1 MTIHTGNVALILGND
16 SRIILNCTYNKDA
29 TEDVYTRNIR
39 WQKQIGDEFI
49 DIGMFSQPGG
59 LQPIIE
65 KEMQPLYSNRTEL
78 IAPNTSLSAVMI
90 IKDPVCSDEGIYRC
104 WIKYFS
110 DSSEKVQTNYSI
122 VAYKGIYVLL
132 IYFEL

>member
-1 MTIHTGNVALILGND
+1 MTIQTGNVTLILRND
-16 SRIILNCTYNKDA
+16 SRIILNCTYNKNV
-29 TEDVYTRNIR
+29 TEDIFNRNIR
-39 WQKQIGDEFI
+39 WQKQIGDNFK
-49 DIGMFSQPGG
+49 DIAMFSPPGG

-90 IKDPVCSDEGIYRC
+90 IKEPICSDEGIYRC
-104 WIKYFS
+104 LIKYFS
-110 DSSEKVQTNYSI
+110 DSSEKNHTNYSK

-132 IYFEL
+132 IYFEY